1 MDGRG
6 VTPAQAVEYPTRD
19 GRPMGET
26 DDHRDEMKDY
36 AINVLKDFFAADPD
50 VYVSGNNFL
59 YYTEGVLADCV
70 SPDTYVIRGVANRQ
84 RDTFKVW
91 EEGGKV
97 PCFVL
102 EVTSKNSRR
111 EDLGDKMVRYRD
123 DLGVPDYFLFDPR
136 AEWVAERLRGFR
148 LENGLYQPVVAG
160 PNGRLLSQALGLEL
174 GVQGRHLRFFTP
186 GSTQPLATRAE
197 RADAERQRA
206 EAERQRAERAEAEI
220 RRLQAEVERFR
231 REAEGR
237 A

>member
-6 VTPAQAVEYPTRD
+6 VTPAHAVEYPTRD
-19 GRPMGET
+19 GRPMGES

-36 AINVLKDFFAADPD
+36 AIDVLKDFFAPDPN

-59 YYTEGVLADCV
+59 YYTEGVPAECV
-70 SPDTYVIRGVANRQ
+70 SPDTYVVKGVANRQ
-84 RDTFKVW
+84 RDIYKVW

-102 EVTSKNSRR
+102 EVTSRSTRR

-123 DLGVPDYFLFDPR
+123 DLCVPDYFLFDPR

-148 LENGLYQPVVAG
+148 LENGQYQPIAPG
-160 PNGRLLSQALGLEL
+160 PAGRLTSQSLGLEL
-174 GVQGRHLRFFTP
+174 GVQGRHLRFYAP
-186 GSTQPLATRAE
+186 GSAQPFPTRAE
-197 RADAERQRA
+197 RAESERRRAEGERQRA
-206 EAERQRAERAEAEI
+206 DRAEAEM
-220 RRLQAEVERFR
+220 RRLQAEIERLR
-231 REAEGR
+231 REAGGQ